1 MSDTA
6 IATSSDYVVGYG
18 RPPKEH
24 QFSKGQS
31 GNPTGRTKGSQN
43 FDTALRK
50 ALNERVVA
58 TIDGRRTEVP
68 KFQLI
73 VSQLVNQAAGGA
85 FAALKFGIEMWRDLD
100 QRDANAAA
108 MQRDDPDRLA
118 NDNAILAEHNMRV
131 VVANKVK
138 TAEPAAHA

>member
-6 IATSSDYVVGYG
+6 IATPSDYVVGYG

-24 QFSKGQS
+24 QFAKGQS
-31 GNPTGRTKGSQN
+31 GNPSGRTKGSQN

-58 TIDGRRTEVP
+58 TIDGQRTEIP

-73 VSQLVNQAAGGA
+73 VSQLVNQAASGA

-100 QRDANAAA
+100 YRDAQAAA
-108 MQRDDPDRLA
+108 TQRDDPDRMA
-118 NDNAILAEHNMRV
+118 NDNAIMAEHNMRV
-131 VVANKVK
+131 VVANKIK
-138 TAEPAAHA
+138 TVEPATNA

>member
-31 GNPTGRTKGSQN
+31 GNPAGRAKGSQN
-43 FDTALRK
+43 FDTTLRA
-50 ALNERVVA
+50 ALNERVAV
-58 TIDGRRTEVP
+58 TIDGKRMEIP
-68 KFQLI
+68 KYQVI
-73 VSQLVNQAAGGA
+73 ASQLVNQAASGV
-85 FAALKFGIEMWRDLD
+85 FSALKLGIEMWRDLD
-100 QRDANAAA
+100 HRDAQAAA

-118 NDNAILAEHNMRV
+118 NDNAILMAHNLRV
-131 VVANKVK
+131 VAANKSK
-138 TAEPAAHA
+138 TAKPATNA